1 MKKIKF
7 ISTIIFLICFFAL
20 KITTVS
26 ADVATCREE
35 CLANGNTSSEC
46 NAICENEGNS
56 EEENIGN
63 IFDGPTNATF
73 DTLNPLKMDSE
84 NADLADKLST
94 PGGIITRTLNFLFP
108 ISGLI
113 LFVMIVWGG
122 FEVLA
127 GSSSGKSLDA
137 GKQRIT
143 AAIIGFLLLFSS
155 YWLIQIIEVVFGL
168 VIVG

>member
-1 MKKIKF
+1 MSFF
-7 ISTIIFLICFFAL
+7 ILIAPKTAFA
-20 KITTVS
+20 ITC
-26 ADVATCREE
+26 DE
-35 CLANGNTSSEC
+35 CSQIQPITPEC
-46 NAICENEGNS
+46 TRICAGGG
-56 EEENIGN
+56 IGN
-63 IFDGPTNATF
+63 PPAKPIDIFKGPTDETF
-73 DTLNPLKMDSE
+73 DALNPLKQ
-84 NADLADKLST
+84 NADSDVAEQLST